1 MKKITLTL
9 TLALA
14 LFSCEK
20 ENVTPTT
27 QTTQPTTTLDCDC
40 DRVVSSNSFNLAGGG
55 SFGYWSTVNDC
66 TNQTVNGQWSS
77 SNGETRPVVGT
88 CK

>member
-27 QTTQPTTTLDCDC
+27 QTTQTTLDCDC
-40 DRVVSSNSFNLAGGG
+40 DRVVTSSSFNLPGGV
-55 SFGYWSTVNDC
+55 SYGYWSTVNDC
-66 TNQTVNGQWSS
+66 TNQTINGQWSS

>member
-20 ENVTPTT
+20 DNVTPTT
-27 QTTQPTTTLDCDC
+27 QTTQTTLDCDC
-40 DRVVSSNSFNLAGGG
+40 DRVVSSSSFNLPGGV
-55 SFGYWSTVNDC
+55 SYGYWSTVNDC

-77 SNGETRPVVGT
+77 NNGETRPVVGE

>member
-1 MKKITLTL
+1 MKKITLI
-9 TLALA
+9 LAIA

-20 ENVTPTT
+20 DNVTPTT
-27 QTTQPTTTLDCDC
+27 QTTQTTLDCNC
-40 DRVVSSNSFNLAGGG
+40 NRVVSSNSFNLPGGV
-55 SFGYWSTVNDC
+55 SYGYWSTVNDC

-77 SNGETRPVVGT
+77 SNGETKPIVGT

>member
-1 MKKITLTL
+1 MKKITLI
-9 TLALA
+9 LALA

-20 ENVTPTT
+20 EEVAQTT
-27 QTTQPTTTLDCDC
+27 QTTQTTLDCDC
-40 DRVVSSNSFNLAGGG
+40 DRVVSSSSFNLPGGV
-55 SFGYWSTVNDC
+55 SYGYWSTVNDC

-77 SNGETRPVVGT
+77 NNGETRPVVGT

>member
-1 MKKITLTL
+1 MKKITLI
-9 TLALA
+9 LAIA

-20 ENVTPTT
+20 DNVTPTT
-27 QTTQPTTTLDCDC
+27 QQTQTTLYCDC
-40 DRVVSSNSFNLAGGG
+40 DRVVSSSSFNLPGGV
-55 SFGYWSTVNDC
+55 SYGYWSTVNDC

-77 SNGETRPVVGT
+77 NNGETRPVVGT

>member
-9 TLALA
+9 ILALA

-27 QTTQPTTTLDCDC
+27 QTTQTTLDCDC
-40 DRVVSSNSFNLAGGG
+40 DRVVSSSSFNLPGGV
-55 SFGYWSTVNDC
+55 SYGYWSTVNDC

>member
-9 TLALA
+9 ILALA
-14 LFSCEK
+14 LFSCKK

-27 QTTQPTTTLDCDC
+27 PTTQTTLDCDC
-40 DRVVSSNSFNLAGGG
+40 DRVVSSSSFNLPGGV
-55 SFGYWSTVNDC
+55 SYGYWSTVNDC

>member
-1 MKKITLTL
+1 MKKITLI
-9 TLALA
+9 LALA

-66 TNQTVNGQWSS
+66 TNQTINGQWSS
-77 SNGETRPVVGT
+77 NNGETRPVVGT

>member
-1 MKKITLTL
+1 MKKITLIL
-9 TLALA
+9 VLA

-20 ENVTPTT
+20 EEVTP
-27 QTTQPTTTLDCDC
+27 TTQPTTTVEDCNC
-40 DRVVSSNSFNLAGGG
+40 NRVVSSSSFNYPDG
-55 SFGYWSTVNDC
+55 SSYGYWSTVNDC

-77 SNGETRPVVGT
+77 TSGQTKPVVGT

>member
-1 MKKITLTL
+1 MKKITLI
-9 TLALA
+9 LAIA

-20 ENVTPTT
+20 DNVTPTT
-27 QTTQPTTTLDCDC
+27 QQTQTTLDCDC
-40 DRVVSSNSFNLAGGG
+40 DRVVSSSSFNLPGGV
-55 SFGYWSTVNDC
+55 SYGYWSTVNDC

-77 SNGETRPVVGT
+77 NNGETRPVVGT

>member
-1 MKKITLTL
+1 MKKITLIL
-9 TLALA
+9 TIA

-27 QTTQPTTTLDCDC
+27 PTTVVDCNC
-40 DRVVSSNSFNLAGGG
+40 DRVVSSSSFNLPGG
-55 SFGYWSTVNDC
+55 SSYGYWSTVNDC

-77 SNGETRPVVGT
+77 SSGQTKPVVGT

>member
-1 MKKITLTL
+1 MKKITLI
-9 TLALA
+9 LALA

-20 ENVTPTT
+20 DNVTPTT
-27 QTTQPTTTLDCDC
+27 QTTQTTLDCDC
-40 DRVVSSNSFNLAGGG
+40 DRVVSSSSFNLPGGV
-55 SFGYWSTVNDC
+55 SYGYWSTVNDC
-66 TNQTVNGQWSS
+66 TNQTVNGQWWS

>member
-1 MKKITLTL
+1 MKKTTLI
-9 TLALA
+9 LALA

-20 ENVTPTT
+20 EEVTPTT
-27 QTTQPTTTLDCDC
+27 EQTTVEDCSC
-40 DRVVSSNSFNLAGGG
+40 NRVASSNSFNLPGGV
-55 SFGYWSTVNDC
+55 SYGYWSTVNDC

-77 SNGETRPVVGT
+77 IDGETKPVIGT

>member
-1 MKKITLTL
+1 MKNLTLTL

-27 QTTQPTTTLDCDC
+27 QTTQTTLDCDC
-40 DRVVSSNSFNLAGGG
+40 DRVVSSSSFNLPGGV
-55 SFGYWSTVNDC
+55 SYGYWSTVNDC
-66 TNQTVNGQWSS
+66 TNQTINGQWSS

>member
-27 QTTQPTTTLDCDC
+27 QTTQTTLDCDC
-40 DRVVSSNSFNLAGGG
+40 DRVVSSSSFNLPGGG

-66 TNQTVNGQWSS
+66 TNQTINGQWSS